1 MDKLQKILD
10 QHGIIYKKQNDRFL
24 CFCYAFSDDFD
35 TLEVRAG
42 KTYVNGERQNIFDW
56 LGY

>member
-10 QHGIIYKKQNDRFL
+10 RHGIIYKKQNDKFL

-35 TLEVRAG
+35 TLEVIAG
-42 KTYVNGERQNIFDW
+42 KTYVNGERQKYI
-56 LGY
+56 

>member
-1 MDKLQKILD
+1 MEKLQKILD
-10 QHGIIYKKQNDRFL
+10 NHGIIYKKVEDRFL

-35 TLEVRAG
+35 TLEIRNG
-42 KTYVNGERQNIFDW
+42 KLFVNGSATNIYDW